1 MKRDSHPLPPK
12 PESRQMIAF
21 KRQVR
26 LQVYL
31 PLGVFVLLLAAVV
44 AWFWIG
50 GVGEAGVWADVG
62 LIMLL
67 IPALFVGLILLAL
80 ILALAILIGK
90 LVGLIPEPAN
100 RLRLIVRRVEKETR
114 RGVDLALNPL
124 VNLSAIWSALKA
136 IGTGLAEMLGF
147 K

>member
-1 MKRDSHPLPPK
+1 
-12 PESRQMIAF
+12 MIAF

-80 ILALAILIGK
+80 FLALAILIGK

-100 RLRLIVRRVEKETR
+100 RVRLIVRRVEKETR
-114 RGVDLALNPL
+114 RGVDLATNPL

-136 IGTGLAEMLGF
+136 IGTGLAEILGF

>member
-1 MKRDSHPLPPK
+1 
-12 PESRQMIAF
+12 MIAF

-67 IPALFVGLILLAL
+67 IPALFVGLIMLAL
-80 ILALAILIGK
+80 FLTLAILVGK

-114 RGVDLALNPL
+114 RGVDLATNPL

-136 IGTGLAEMLGF
+136 IGTGLAEILGF

>member
-1 MKRDSHPLPPK
+1 
-12 PESRQMIAF
+12 MIAF

-67 IPALFVGLILLAL
+67 IPALFVGLIMLAL
-80 ILALAILIGK
+80 FLTLAILVGK

-124 VNLSAIWSALKA
+124 MNLSAIWSALKA
-136 IGTGLAEMLGF
+136 IGTGLAEILGF